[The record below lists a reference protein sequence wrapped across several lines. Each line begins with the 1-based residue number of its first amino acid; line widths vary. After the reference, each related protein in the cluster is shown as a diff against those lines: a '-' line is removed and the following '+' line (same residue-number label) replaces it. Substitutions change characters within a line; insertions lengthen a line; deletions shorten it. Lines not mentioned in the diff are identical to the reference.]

1 MEHEQYDVLH
11 IERNGH
17 CLFLC
22 FVEILRA
29 RRVEGAPSAQQE
41 MRNDIADY
49 FDDQGG
55 TIWYQADMSEGALLP
70 PDENIRTNGY
80 GGFTEIIAFAAKY
93 GLSVEVHSP
102 ETPPYVQ
109 LISYGLPGDAPELL
123 LQTLGWDGRTAA
135 SVGDHWQRL
144 RRKAGTA
151 PAPAPDTPAAP
162 QALTPTLPAQKKMT
176 PSTRG
181 KAKQSGL
188 ISSGGG
194 QPR

>member
-1 MEHEQYDVLH
+1 MPS
-11 IERNGH
+11 
-17 CLFLC
+17 
-22 FVEILRA
+22 LRA
-29 RRVEGAPSAQQE
+29 RGVEGAPSTQQE
-41 MRNDIADY
+41 MRHDIAEF
-49 FDDQGG
+49 FDGG
-55 TIWYQADMSEGALLP
+55 AIWYQGDMLEGAWFP

-109 LISYGLPGDAPELL
+109 LISYGRHGDAPELL

-135 SVGDHWQRL
+135 SVGDHWHRL
-144 RRKAGTA
+144 RRQAGTA

-181 KAKQSGL
+181 KAKQSGM

-194 QPR
+194 QPL